1 MTFRRLSGLA
11 GLATV
16 VLFAASF
23 SLVGRPPGAHAS
35 ANEILAFLT
44 DVEERLPLATVAG
57 LLAFVCSLVFAAG
70 VYRILREGARDP
82 GWAMAGIVGYVT
94 GTTAYFIASAV
105 VSDADLF
112 SAGAIG
118 LGSVAGYFIWVLGT
132 SLWLMRAEASP
143 RTS

>member
-1 MTFRRLSGLA
+1 M
-11 GLATV
+11 
-16 VLFAASF
+16 
-23 SLVGRPPGAHAS
+23 
-35 ANEILAFLT
+35 
-44 DVEERLPLATVAG
+44 ATVAG

-70 VYRILREGARDP
+70 VYRILREGAGDP
-82 GWAMAGIVGYVT
+82 GWATAGIVGYVA
-94 GTTAYFIASAV
+94 GTTAYFIASTV

-118 LGSVAGYFIWVLGT
+118 VVSVAGYSVWVLGT